1 MTHTEFLNNLAS
13 LKGNEQELRNF
24 VWNLAGDANK
34 VLRQSMM
41 EVLTGDRLPLVKCGI
56 NALYAECLNYI
67 NALPVVTEEPVE
79 SDEPEFLAFMTDFI
93 TEGLAEA
100 DQERQPEVIDFSET
114 ESEAAPVVDNAG
126 SLKEVKLEVGM
137 KVVRKK
143 CQRKGEITAI
153 EGLTVTVTLEDG
165 SKRRPCLSRFRKLY
179 LAA

>member
-56 NALYAECLNYI
+56 NALYAECLTYI

-100 DQERQPEVIDFSET
+100 DQERQPEVIDFAET
-114 ESEAAPVVDNAG
+114 EEAPVVDNAG
-126 SLKEVKLEVGM
+126 SLKDVKVEAGM
-137 KVVRKK
+137 KVVRKQCK
-143 CQRKGEITAI
+143 RAGEVTAI

-165 SKRRPCLSRFRKLY
+165 TKRRPCMSRFRKLY